1 MTLTTTI
8 LIVDDD
14 SDLRKLLRKSLAGSH
29 RVIHEA
35 ATAEDGLRL
44 ALDTSPD
51 ILLLDIGLP
60 GLDGFT
66 LCQAVEEEPVLWNM
80 KTVIISGHDTAEQ
93 IDQAARFG
101 IDAYLIKPFSP
112 STVVKLVEQLEP
124 QQHREI
130 RRSLRRSLSSSTM
143 SIVVASVMLVPSLA
157 LLGKRQAIGC

>member
-51 ILLLDIGLP
+51 VLLLDIGLP
-60 GLDGFT
+60 GLDGFS
-66 LCQAVEEEPVLWNM
+66 LCHAMDEEPTLWNM
-80 KTVIISGHDTAEQ
+80 KTVIISGHD
-93 IDQAARFG
+93 AAADIGLANQFF
-101 IDAYLIKPFSP
+101 IEAYVVKPFSP
-112 STVVKLVEQLEP
+112 RRVVELVERLEP
-124 QQHREI
+124 QQHE
-130 RRSLRRSLSSSTM
+130 
-143 SIVVASVMLVPSLA
+143 MLVVPA
-157 LLGKRQAIGC
+157 EQHD

>member
-1 MTLTTTI
+1 MTLATTI

-14 SDLRKLLRKSLAGSH
+14 NDLRKLLRISLASSG

-44 ALDTSPD
+44 ALEIMPD
-51 ILLLDIGLP
+51 VLLLDIGLP

-124 QQHREI
+124 RQHK
-130 RRSLRRSLSSSTM
+130 
-143 SIVVASVMLVPSLA
+143 MLVVPAEL
-157 LLGKRQAIGC
+157 KE

>member
-60 GLDGFT
+60 GLDGFS
-66 LCQAVEEEPVLWNM
+66 LCHAMDEEPTLWNM
-80 KTVIISGHDTAEQ
+80 KTVIITGHDAAED
-93 IDQAARFG
+93 ISQAERFG
-101 IDAYLIKPFSP
+101 IDVYLVKPFSP
-112 STVVKLVEQLEP
+112 QTVAELVERLEP
-124 QQHREI
+124 QRHKMKVI
-130 RRSLRRSLSSSTM
+130 
-143 SIVVASVMLVPSLA
+143 LA
-157 LLGKRQAIGC
+157 D